1 MSRLASDLGVV
12 CGRFALPGPIL
23 RAEVLGGGHIHDT
36 FVVVSGAGGEQRW
49 VLQRL
54 NDRVF
59 PDIVGLMEN
68 VGRVTRHLQ
77 ARAAGPRQLSHG
89 HHFFSGRPT
98 ASRIRS

>member
-1 MSRLASDLGVV
+1 MVVGSRLACHRTLYELS
-12 CGRFALPGPIL
+12 R
-23 RAEVLGGGHIHDT
+23 
-36 FVVVSGAGGEQRW
+36 VVVSGANGERRW
-49 VLQRL
+49 VLRRL

-89 HHFFSGRPT
+89 HHFVSGRPT